1 MEPFLDNILIY
12 IIFSP
17 LLAAAVLLLM
27 PRDEKPLLRW
37 LALIFSLGT
46 LALILVAWFNYD
58 RVDAGFQFQIVQEWF
73 PQLGSSFHLGVDGIS
88 LPMLLLTGIL
98 TPLAILASFKI
109 EDKAKQYLILFLILE
124 AAMLGLFVSLDLLV
138 FFVFWEF
145 GLVPM
150 YFLIRYWGGKD
161 RKYASF
167 KFMIYTMAGSL
178 GLLLAIQVMGLA
190 MGTFVTMT
198 AVDDSRDRAEEAIG
212 RAYEEIDRLV
222 RIFSR
227 HDSATPLS
235 LLNQE
240 GVLPDAPPELIDLVR
255 RSAAFHN
262 LSRGADC
269 PGEGEQSSAG
279 ER

>member
-1 MEPFLDNILIY
+1 MDAFLDNILIY

-17 LLAAAVLLLM
+17 LLAAAVLLVL
-27 PRDEKPLLRW
+27 PRDEKSLLRW

-58 RVDAGFQFQIVQEWF
+58 RIDAGFQFQVQAEWF

-109 EDKAKQYLILFLILE
+109 DDKAKQYMMLFLVLE
-124 AAMLGLFVSLDLLV
+124 AAGLGLFASLDLLV
-138 FFVFWEF
+138 FFIFWEF

-161 RKYASF
+161 RRYASF

-178 GLLLAIQVMGLA
+178 GLLVAIQVIGLVP
-190 MGTFVTMT
+190 F
-198 AVDDSRDRAEEAIG
+198 
-212 RAYEEIDRLV
+212 EI
-222 RIFSR
+222 IQK
-227 HDSATPLS
+227 P
-235 LLNQE
+235 
-240 GVLPDAPPELIDLVR
+240 
-255 RSAAFHN
+255 
-262 LSRGADC
+262 
-269 PGEGEQSSAG
+269 
-279 ER
+279 